1 MPEIKCEQRSPEW
14 YSARLGRV
22 TASRIA
28 DIMAKT
34 KTGPSASRKNYA
46 AELVCERLTGQP
58 SEAYTN
64 QAMQRGIELESEARK
79 AFEDYMFLAVAD
91 AGFFT
96 APGIDMA
103 GASPDGLISDDGLIE
118 IKCPNTSTHIDNLI
132 NGIDK
137 IDKKYIY
144 QMQWQMFCAERD
156 YCYFVSYD
164 NRLPEHLQLC
174 IYKIERDEK
183 IIAEIKQEVI
193 IFLDE
198 VDQIVNSLNN
208 LNKENEG

>member
-79 AFEDYMFLAVAD
+79 AFEDYMFLAVTD

-96 APGIDMA
+96 AP
-103 GASPDGLISDDGLIE
+103 
-118 IKCPNTSTHIDNLI
+118 
-132 NGIDK
+132 
-137 IDKKYIY
+137 
-144 QMQWQMFCAERD
+144 R
-156 YCYFVSYD
+156 
-164 NRLPEHLQLC
+164 
-174 IYKIERDEK
+174 
-183 IIAEIKQEVI
+183 
-193 IFLDE
+193 
-198 VDQIVNSLNN
+198 
-208 LNKENEG
+208 